1 MNLVKSLKHFWTVT
15 LGVDYPDEVEMA
27 TSYGPETEELQASL
41 ERVEKLEQKLSSTS
55 NKAGKGG
62 ESSKLDVPTATID
75 TKAAKEAAVKAAQE
89 KTEKEQDTE
98 IEK

>member
-1 MNLVKSLKHFWTVT
+1 MNLVKNLKHFWTVT
-15 LGVDYPDEVEMA
+15 LGVDCPDEVEMA
-27 TSYGPETEELQASL
+27 TSYEPELQASL

-62 ESSKLDVPTATID
+62 KSSKLDVPTATID

-98 IEK
+98 IEKE